1 MIRRKRP
8 LNRQLLLLGTVPA
21 ILMFFVLLVFFTS
34 VRLDDVRRDL
44 FRSTQVIADNLA
56 PAVEYAVVSGN
67 QVALQ
72 QILERTLDRSDVAWI
87 RIRDVTDEEVG
98 MVSRQDV
105 SPQGDNFFIF
115 RSEILQQ
122 PLAMESDDQ
131 LDWFESGLSSYS
143 GALRIGSVEVA
154 VSGSRLTAQRQEI
167 IFTSFAVAVSV
178 LIVTLLIISQIA
190 QRISRPIQNL
200 TANVKRLIDGYY
212 EAPER
217 SSHVAAEI
225 SELEHNLGA
234 LASHLSQLRASR
246 ESTLEASENAR
257 ERAESASRAK
267 SEFLAM
273 MSHELRTPLNGVL
286 GMLELVAEEPMTE
299 RQKDYML
306 TARRAT
312 EDLLTV
318 ISDILD
324 YSRVERGTLVLEHRT
339 FDLRQ
344 LIENC
349 VATHRH
355 ECTVKGL
362 DLDARFSQN
371 WPQGG
376 RVRGDAGRLR
386 QVLAGLLDNAIKFTE
401 EGHISVRSEWLEMD
415 GDSIY
420 LSCEVRDSGSGIPAK
435 YISGIF
441 NSFEQVDSSSS
452 RRYGGTG
459 MGLALVQ
466 RLIELMGGH
475 IRVDTDLGAGSAFYF
490 ELPFSAVETQQTEPD
505 KTAVSPDS
513 TELST
518 SDSSDAGSELVV
530 QQRQNVETPL
540 ALVVEDNEVNQRVA
554 CALLRR
560 FGFQTISAEN
570 GEVAVRLVTGGRHTY
585 DLILM
590 DCQMPIMDGYEA
602 ARSIRAWE
610 TAHEREALPIIA
622 LTADALPGTDYA
634 CKSAGM
640 NDYLAK
646 PVRKEK
652 LRNVINRW
660 MPMPDTGTED
670 E

>member
-1 MIRRKRP
+1 MIKRKRT

-21 ILMFFVLLVFFTS
+21 ILMFFVLLIFFTS

-44 FRSTQVIADNLA
+44 FRSTQVVADNLA

-67 QVALQ
+67 QLALK
-72 QILERTLDRSDVAWI
+72 QILERTLQRSDVSWI
-87 RIRDVTDEEVG
+87 KIWDVRDEQVG
-98 MVSRQDV
+98 MISRTDV
-105 SPQGDNFFIF
+105 SADNDDFFVF
-115 RSEILQQ
+115 SSDILQQ
-122 PLAMESDDQ
+122 PLEMERGNQ
-131 LDWFESGLSSYS
+131 LDWFEPGLSSHS

-154 VSGSRLTAQRQEI
+154 VSGSRLTTQRQEI
-167 IFTSFAVAVSV
+167 IFSSFAVAVSV
-178 LIVTLLIISQIA
+178 LIVTLLIVNQIA
-190 QRISRPIQNL
+190 HRISGPILKL
-200 TANVKRLIDGYY
+200 TTNVKKLIDGHYG
-212 EAPER
+212 APEH
-217 SSHVAAEI
+217 SAYVAAEI

-234 LASHLSQLRASR
+234 LAHHLSQLKASR
-246 ESTLEASENAR
+246 EKTLEASEGAR

-286 GMLELVAEEPMTE
+286 GMLELVADEPMTE
-299 RQKDYML
+299 RQKDYTQ

-324 YSRVERGTLVLEHRT
+324 YSRVERGTLSLEDRT

-355 ECTVKGL
+355 ECEVKGL
-362 DLDARFSQN
+362 DLELRFSSN
-371 WPQGG
+371 WPNAG
-376 RVRGDAGRLR
+376 RVKGDASRLR

-401 EGHISVRSEWLEMD
+401 EGHISIRSEWLEVE
-415 GDSIY
+415 GESIY
-420 LSCEVRDSGSGIPAK
+420 LSCEVRDSGSGIPSE
-435 YISGIF
+435 YLSGIF

-490 ELPFSAVETQQTEPD
+490 ELPFSAVKSPDAEEETVSTPQAALPGRHAGVVVSQ
-505 KTAVSPDS
+505 KTA
-513 TELST
+513 
-518 SDSSDAGSELVV
+518 
-530 QQRQNVETPL
+530 ETAL
-540 ALVVEDNEVNQRVA
+540 ALIVEDNEVNQRVA
-554 CALLRR
+554 CALLRQ
-560 FGFQTISAEN
+560 FGFHTISAED
-570 GEVAVRLVTGGRHTY
+570 GEVAVNLVTGGRHTY

-590 DCQMPIMDGYEA
+590 DCQMPVMDGYEA
-602 ARSIRAWE
+602 TRSIRAWE
-610 TAHEREALPIIA
+610 AAHEKEPLPIIA
-622 LTADALPGTDYA
+622 LTADALPGTDHA

-660 MPMPDTGTED
+660 LPLPESQTGIDGE
-670 E
+670 

>member
-44 FRSTQVIADNLA
+44 FRSTQVVADNLA

-67 QVALQ
+67 RMALQ
-72 QILERTLDRSDVAWI
+72 QILDRTLQRSDVAWI
-87 RIRDVTDEEVG
+87 RVRDVADEPVG
-98 MVSRQDV
+98 MVARANV
-105 SPQGDNFFIF
+105 SPESDNFFVF
-115 RSEILQQ
+115 HAEILQQ
-122 PLAMESDDQ
+122 PLALENDNQ
-131 LDWFESGLSSYS
+131 LDWFEPGLSSYS

-178 LIVTLLIISQIA
+178 LIVTLLVVNQIA
-190 QRISRPIQNL
+190 HRISRPIQNL
-200 TANVKRLIDGYY
+200 TANVKKLIDGRYD
-212 EAPER
+212 APEKY
-217 SSHVAAEI
+217 SHVAEEI

-234 LASHLSQLRASR
+234 LATHLSQVRASR
-246 ESTLEASENAR
+246 QRTLEASEQAR

-286 GMLELVAEEPMTE
+286 GMLELVAEEPMSD
-299 RQKDYML
+299 RQKDYMQ

-339 FDLRQ
+339 FSLRQ

-355 ECTVKGL
+355 ECEVKGL
-362 DLDARFSQN
+362 ELEARFSQN
-371 WPQGG
+371 WPRDG

-401 EGHISVRSEWLEMD
+401 EGHISVRCEWLEVE
-415 GDSIY
+415 GESIY
-420 LSCEVRDSGSGIPAK
+420 LSCEVRDSGSGIPTESL
-435 YISGIF
+435 SGIF

-490 ELPFSAVETQQTEPD
+490 ELPFSSAESEDSMVALATEDRPEGGHSI
-505 KTAVSPDS
+505 V
-513 TELST
+513 
-518 SDSSDAGSELVV
+518 
-530 QQRQNVETPL
+530 RQNPTARMDLKDTPL

-560 FGFQTISAEN
+560 FGFKTISAEN
-570 GEVAVRLVTGGRHTY
+570 GEVAISLVTEGRHTY

-590 DCQMPIMDGYEA
+590 DCQMPVMDGYEA
-602 ARSIRAWE
+602 VRCIRAWE
-610 TAHEREALPIIA
+610 SAQARKPLPIIA
-622 LTADALPGTDYA
+622 LTADALPGTDHA
-634 CKSAGM
+634 CRSAGM

-660 MPMPDTGTED
+660 LPIPDTDIGSDD